1 MVATPAPAEPPLIA
15 GTAGHVDHGKTALV
29 KALTGEDTDRLPEE
43 KRRGISIDLGFASF
57 RLPGGREVSLVDV
70 PGHER
75 FIRNMV
81 AGAAGMDLVLLVVAA
96 DEGVMPQTREHLD
109 ILELLGVRSGAVVIT
124 KIDLVES
131 EWLELVSDEVRAA
144 VAGTFLDGAPVVPVS
159 SVTGEGLEALRAVL
173 ERLAGAARPKDP
185 RGPARLP
192 VDRAFTV
199 PGFGTVVTG
208 TLYSGTVAVEDR
220 LELLP
225 ARRAVRVRGVQVHG
239 RRAERAAAGQRVA
252 LNLAGVE
259 REEVRRGDVLVTPGA
274 LEPVSAFAA
283 RLRLLPGAPGP
294 LRSGDRVHLHTGTA
308 EVLARVLLLDRE
320 ALAPGDACFVQV
332 KAESPLAVG
341 RGDRYIIRSYSP
353 VVTVGGGAVL
363 ETARRF
369 KRHHPGG
376 LEALRVLEAGEP
388 REIVAAALAED
399 RPLSVPEVA
408 RRAGLPPEET
418 AGVLGEL
425 AAAGRAV
432 LLSGGEYALGAEA
445 YRILTARVSALLLD
459 FHRRF
464 PLRRGRPR
472 EEVRALWPALDV
484 RASNALLERLE
495 ADGVVRLEQDV
506 AALAGHRPSLTEADE
521 RALRALE
528 AAYREAGL
536 SPPAPADVAA
546 ALGIADPGEFLNRL
560 LDTGVLVKAGE
571 DLYFHRDA
579 LAAAAQAV
587 RRHLEARGSMTMAEM
602 RDLLGTTRKYAVPLG
617 EYFDRI
623 RLTRRTGDARR
634 LA

>member
-124 KIDLVES
+124 KIDLVEP

-144 VAGTFLDGAPVVPVS
+144 VTGTFLAGAPVVPVS

-173 ERLAGAARPKDP
+173 ERLAGAVRPKDP

-192 VDRAFTV
+192 VDRAFSV

-225 ARRAVRVRGVQVHG
+225 ARRTVRVRGVQVHG

-252 LNLAGVE
+252 ANLAGVE
-259 REEVRRGDVLVTPGA
+259 REEVRRGDVLVTPGV

-332 KAESPLAVG
+332 KAESPLAAG

-353 VVTVGGGAVL
+353 VVTVGGGTVL

-388 REIVAAALAED
+388 REIVAAVLAED
-399 RPLSVPEVA
+399 RPLPVPEVA

-432 LLSGGEYALGAEA
+432 LLSGGEYALSAEA
-445 YRILTARVSALLLD
+445 YRVLTARVSALLSD

-495 ADGVVRLEQDV
+495 ADGVVRLEQGV
-506 AALAGHRPSLTEADE
+506 AALAGYRPSLSEADE

-536 SPPAPADVAA
+536 SPPAPAEAAA
-546 ALGIADPGEFLNRL
+546 ALGIADPGELLNRL